1 MISIF
6 LLLPAGYL
14 LDQIYEKV
22 VTFKGGQ
29 TLGKVDIKWHPLHVG
44 EVASKSLEVVVANLR
59 PKNIFDVPFS
69 SSNWDV
75 VDYRQSIKM
84 VDNEDGEN
92 DNGEDDDEDK
102 ET

>member
-22 VTFKGGQ
+22 VTLNLGQ
-29 TLGKVDIKWHPLHVG
+29 TLGKVDIKRHPLHVG